1 GEEIHCDQYGRIKVQ
16 FHWDREG
23 QGDDRTSFW
32 LRVASG
38 WSGNQY
44 GGIAIPRVGM
54 EVLITFLECDPDQ
67 PLVTG
72 CLYHKTHPVP
82 YELPAN
88 KTRSVFKTLSSP
100 GGGGYNELRIED
112 KKDQEQIYI
121 HAQRDWDENI
131 ENDQKIRVGN
141 ERHDRVEANSY
152 SEFMAEEHHTTHSDR
167 KTELKANDHL
177 TVGSTQHISL
187 GKGYLV
193 SAGREI
199 HLKAG
204 QKMVIE
210 AGSEITLKAGG
221 SFIKIDPSGVTLV
234 GPSVKVNSGG
244 SPGNGSGVAAV
255 LPVQAAEA
263 DADEPGLVLEQYRAQ
278 ALAGH
283 LLPSDG
289 CVFDANGKCTIHR
302 HG

>member
-23 QGDDRTSFW
+23 QGDERTSCW

-38 WSGNQY
+38 WAGNQY

-54 EVLITFLECDPDQ
+54 EVLVTFLEGDPDQ

-82 YELPAN
+82 YDLPAN

-112 KKDQEQIYI
+112 KKNQEQIYI

-152 SEFMAEEHHTTHSDR
+152 TELLAEEQHTTHGDR
-167 KTELKANDHL
+167 RTELKANDHL
-177 TVGSTQHISL
+177 TVGTSQHVKL
-187 GKGYLV
+187 GT
-193 SAGREI
+193 
-199 HLKAG
+199 G
-204 QKMVIE
+204 QFIE
-210 AGSEITLKAGG
+210 AGNEIHYYAGDKVVIDAGMELTAKGGG
-221 SFIKIDPSGVTLV
+221 SFLKLDPSGVTLS
-234 GPSVKVNSGG
+234 GPGVKINAGG
-244 SPGNGSGVAAV
+244 SPGRGAGLNIKSPAIPGAVA
-255 LPVQAAEA
+255 QAAA
-263 DADEPGLVLEQYRAQ
+263 GAMVFAAQ
-278 ALAGH
+278 PNDLAR
-283 LLPSDG
+283 L
-289 CVFDANGKCTIHR
+289 T
-302 HG
+302 